1 MPTPDDVA
9 AILEQI
15 DTLEHATVRL
25 TTLTNQDLTH
35 PAIRAALAR
44 LGTRPHML
52 HVLLIARVA
61 YHRDRAAKLLPSQ
74 TEGLP
79 TAG

>member
-25 TTLTNQDLTH
+25 TTLTN
-35 PAIRAALAR
+35 
-44 LGTRPHML
+44 
-52 HVLLIARVA
+52 IA
-61 YHRDRAAKLLPSQ
+61 S
-74 TEGLP
+74 
-79 TAG
+79 